1 MTTAMTTKEL
11 HGEVALV
18 TGASRGIGRA
28 TALRLAQAG
37 AFVILHYKSQ
47 EAQAK
52 QTLREIEAEKGVGS
66 LVRFDV
72 ANPEETQTALDALL
86 KEYKKVSVLV
96 NNAGIARDGLM
107 LRYPLQQWDEVIN
120 TNLRSAFLVSQA
132 VIRSMI
138 RERKGTIV
146 NVSSIV
152 GVVGNAGQT
161 AYCAA
166 KAGLIGLTKSM
177 AKELAPRNIRVNAV
191 APGFIATDMTDALH
205 DDQKA
210 NFAAQIPLGRVGTPE
225 EVAHAIAF
233 LASPRSSYTTGE
245 VLCLDGGLAI

>member
-1 MTTAMTTKEL
+1 
-11 HGEVALV
+11 
-18 TGASRGIGRA
+18 
-28 TALRLAQAG
+28 
-37 AFVILHYKSQ
+37 
-47 EAQAK
+47 
-52 QTLREIEAEKGVGS
+52 
-66 LVRFDV
+66 
-72 ANPEETQTALDALL
+72 
-86 KEYKKVSVLV
+86 
-96 NNAGIARDGLM
+96 
-107 LRYPLQQWDEVIN
+107 
-120 TNLRSAFLVSQA
+120 
-132 VIRSMI
+132 MI

-166 KAGLIGLTKSM
+166 KAGLIGLTKAM